1 VQSLTCGAAGLVADV
16 APGEALHVA
25 TTDRLHQKGLARM
38 SRFTFEEDLQR
49 QTKSDG
55 HGTRSFVVRR

>member
-1 VQSLTCGAAGLVADV
+1 MGGATGLVADL
-16 APGEALHVA
+16 APGQGLHLVA
-25 TTDRLHQKGLARM
+25 ADRLHQEGFARM

-55 HGTRSFVVRR
+55 HGTRSFVIR